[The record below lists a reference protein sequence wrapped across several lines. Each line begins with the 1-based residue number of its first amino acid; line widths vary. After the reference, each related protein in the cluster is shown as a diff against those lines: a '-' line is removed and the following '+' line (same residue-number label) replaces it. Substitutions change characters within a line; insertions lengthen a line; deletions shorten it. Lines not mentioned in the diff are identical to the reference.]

1 MHIAASPSSP
11 HVSDRAK
18 VRVHSGAIAGISAGS
33 PNMGSENNSQ
43 ATRTESAQ
51 TVLIKTAQA
60 TLENDSEPAF
70 GGCGG
75 VATKIAAYVACW
87 QL

>member
-1 MHIAASPSSP
+1 M
-11 HVSDRAK
+11 
-18 VRVHSGAIAGISAGS
+18 HSGAIAGISAGS

-60 TLENDSEPAF
+60 TLENDSELAF
-70 GGCGG
+70 GERGG
-75 VATKIAAYVACW
+75 GATKIAACVACW
-87 QL
+87 HL